1 MILTAIKQ
9 DTGEL
14 QMTKKYHVQGSY
26 LQWFECFIEADSQ
39 AEAEEI
45 ALSGDADYMMMD
57 CDDWSIDN
65 AKQIKK

>member
-1 MILTAIKQ
+1 
-9 DTGEL
+9 
-14 QMTKKYHVQGSY
+14 MTKKKYHVQGSY

-65 AKQIKK
+65 AKQVKK

>member
-1 MILTAIKQ
+1 MILTAILQ
-9 DTGEL
+9 GNGAL

-65 AKQIKK
+65 TKQVKL

>member
-1 MILTAIKQ
+1 MILTAIKP
-9 DTGEL
+9 DNGAL
-14 QMTKKYHVQGSY
+14 KMTKKYHVQGSY

-57 CDDWSIDN
+57 CDDWSLEN
-65 AKQIKK
+65 VKQVKN